1 MKNISSA
8 YKGSDVLITG
18 GIGFI
23 GSNLASWLVKCGA
36 KVTLVDSMVP
46 DYGGNLFN
54 ISDIKDKVHIN
65 FSDIRDKYSIA
76 YLVRGKDYIFNLAG
90 QVSHLDSML
99 NPHVD
104 LEINVQ
110 SQLSLLEACRK
121 YNPNVRIVYTSTRQV
136 YGRPE
141 YLPVDEKHPL
151 NPVDVNGI
159 NKMAGEYYHLVYNKV
174 YGIRSVILR
183 LTNTYGPRQ
192 LVKHSRQGFIG
203 WFIRNVVRGEKVH
216 VFGDGMQLRDLNYI
230 SDVVEALVAV
240 AYSEESYGYI
250 LNLGMDNPIS
260 LKDLIGL
267 MIKIFGGGEYEL
279 VPFPEEKKKI
289 DIGSIYT
296 DFSKIRDLIGW
307 VPKCSLA
314 EGLMKTFE
322 FYKNYGKYYWD

>member
-1 MKNISSA
+1 VESKNDGIVFPLIS
-8 YKGSDVLITG
+8 LP
-18 GIGFI
+18 
-23 GSNLASWLVKCGA
+23 LVF
-36 KVTLVDSMVP
+36 
-46 DYGGNLFN
+46 YQR
-54 ISDIKDKVHIN
+54 IKDQD
-65 FSDIRDKYSIA
+65 F
-76 YLVRGKDYIFNLAG
+76 IFNLAG
-90 QVSHLDSML
+90 QVSHIDSMNDPL
-99 NPHVD
+99 TD
-104 LEINVQ
+104 LEINCT
-110 SQLSLLEACRK
+110 SQLSLLEACRRNNNNIK
-121 YNPNVRIVYTSTRQV
+121 IIFAGTRQV
-136 YGRPE
+136 YGKPMF
-141 YLPVDEKHPL
+141 LPIDETHLLK
-151 NPVDVNGI
+151 PVDVNGI